1 MSTLFT
7 TTRACRKGRL
17 SARRSDDDA
26 EQQIRA
32 ALEAA
37 VHGAADF
44 QRETVV
50 AQISRRREIAIP
62 AREAENHLA
71 VAGRARQGKLPEDAG
86 KPPNAAAAA
95 FSGLNR
101 HIRGARALAPA

>member
-71 VAGRARQGKLPEDAG
+71 VAGGGRQVGVPE
-86 KPPNAAAAA
+86 NAAQPPKA
-95 FSGLNR
+95 GGHPVCRLNR
-101 HIRGARALAPA
+101 LYSGAMGLC

>member
-62 AREAENHLA
+62 AREAENHLP
-71 VAGRARQGKLPEDAG
+71 VAGDGRQSRGPGESAQ
-86 KPPNAAAAA
+86 PPIAAAPA
-95 FSGLNR
+95 F
-101 HIRGARALAPA
+101 APLSPLMRLPQPFA